1 MLIKSKHKRT
11 VYGGDIHGE
20 YRQLIFE
27 LNRNNITDALV
38 IILGDIG
45 MGFNKHNYYVNEFN
59 RMEKKLKDM
68 NNTIIFF
75 RGNHD
80 DPKYFETDLFDNSY
94 KNIIL
99 ANDYD
104 IIDQNGVKSLL
115 IGGGISV
122 DRSARHKSHYW
133 DNEYIH
139 YNDYDY
145 DIVKNLRDISILLTH
160 PAPLGA
166 WPTTKPGLLEWSVD
180 DIDLEDDEHESREI
194 LREIFDDLKS
204 QGNDITHWY
213 HGHYHE
219 NHIEIVDGVEYRC
232 IEMNKLY
239 ETI

>member
-1 MLIKSKHKRT
+1 MTIKSKHKRT

-20 YRQLIFE
+20 FRQLIFE
-27 LNRNNITDALV
+27 LNRNDITDALI

-59 RMEKKLKDM
+59 RMEKKLENM
-68 NNTIIFF
+68 NNTLIFF

-80 DPKYFETDLFDNSY
+80 DPKYFETDLFDNAY

-104 IIDQNGVKSLL
+104 IIEQNGVKSLL
-115 IGGGISV
+115 VGGAISV
-122 DRSARHKSHYW
+122 DRSARHKSDYW
-133 DNEYIH
+133 ENEYIH
-139 YNDYDY
+139 YNNQDY
-145 DIVKNLRDISILLTH
+145 DIVKDLTDISILLTH
-160 PAPLGA
+160 TAPLGA

-180 DIDLEDDEHESREI
+180 DIHLEDDEHESREI

-204 QGNDITHWY
+204 QGNNITHWY

-219 NHIEIVDGVEYRC
+219 NHIEIVDSIEYRC